1 MKCLP
6 AYNSHQISSIIFLK
20 IPLAYIGLIYIIFT
34 EDKDSA
40 IASMYCQA
48 YRQLSAIPSSQFCV
62 RLACGGDP
70 TYSFNVKFTGEEV
83 HGTSKFEI

>member
-1 MKCLP
+1 MHK
-6 AYNSHQISSIIFLK
+6 
-20 IPLAYIGLIYIIFT
+20 GLIYIMFT

-83 HGTSKFEI
+83 HGTSKFEF